1 MSTPGLS
8 FPSGGKTGSGETS
21 PCGSALA
28 WGKDNVLR
36 LGHSSYSPNAICLS
50 RCSTRSAS
58 ASPPCS
64 RMFTVVSYSWIVVHC
79 SFCWGEVKSG
89 TTYVI
94 ILATSLHPCLCF
106 IQELNIYKYICFN
119 HIADIILYLAFISH
133 YIMGIYVHM
142 IYIDMFMIICLCIW
156 CIWYT
161 CVLYMLWYIFFPI
174 IKVLLKFTK

>member
-94 ILATSLHPCLCF
+94 ISATSLHPCLCF

-119 HIADIILYLAFISH
+119 HIADIILYLAFISLIISWVYM
-133 YIMGIYVHM
+133 YIRYTL
-142 IYIDMFMIICLCIW
+142 ICLW
-156 CIWYT
+156 
-161 CVLYMLWYIFFPI
+161 LYVYVYDVYDTHVYYICYD
-174 IKVLLKFTK
+174 T